1 MLYLP
6 TCPNDI
12 TSGNPGP
19 FNKYNI
25 KASSF
30 KDTTAWALSSF
41 FIAYCFLFFIFIPI

>member
-19 FNKYNI
+19 FNEYNK

-30 KDTTAWALSSF
+30 KNTSSRVLSSI
-41 FIAYCFLFFIFIPI
+41 FIAYWFLFFIFIPK